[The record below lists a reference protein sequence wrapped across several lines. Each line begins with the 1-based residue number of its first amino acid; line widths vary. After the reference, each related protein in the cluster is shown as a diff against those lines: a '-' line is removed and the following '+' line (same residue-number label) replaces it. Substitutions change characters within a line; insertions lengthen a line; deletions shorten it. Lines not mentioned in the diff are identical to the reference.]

1 MSDAGNRER
10 ARRPE
15 DLSRLFLERAN
26 AGDADGLVALYEDEA
41 LLVGRN
47 DEILIGTEAI
57 RRFYRALLSSR
68 PTFSGETQQP
78 LQRGDLSLT
87 STRFTTGTGRAAT
100 AEVARR
106 QLDGTWLWAIDKPN
120 VVA

>member
-57 RRFYRALLSSR
+57 RRFYQALSPHGPHSAGRRSSH
-68 PTFSGETQQP
+68 FSGEILP
-78 LQRGDLSLT
+78 
-87 STRFTTGTGRAAT
+87 
-100 AEVARR
+100 
-106 QLDGTWLWAIDKPN
+106 
-120 VVA
+120 

>member
-1 MSDAGNRER
+1 MGTREP

-26 AGDADGLVALYEDEA
+26 AGDVEGVAALYEPEA
-41 LLVGRN
+41 LLVGQ
-47 DEILIGTEAI
+47 DGETLIGTDAI
-57 RRFYRALLSSR
+57 RRFYQKLLASR
-68 PTFSGETQQP
+68 PTFSGKTQP
-78 LQRGDLSLT
+78 SLQKGDLALT
-87 STRFTTGTGRAAT
+87 STRFTARTGRAAT

-106 QLDGTWLWAIDKPN
+106 QPDRTWLWAIDQPS